1 MGKLIDEIGNKYGLL
16 TVIARSEEHKK
27 KTSRAYWV
35 CQCECGNTTVVS
47 GSHLR
52 KGEIQSCG
60 CLQKAHTLELN
71 ERKLIKQLPNKY
83 PIIGIDA

>member
-27 KTSRAYWV
+27 KTSRAYWI

-52 KGEIQSCG
+52 KGEI
-60 CLQKAHTLELN
+60 
-71 ERKLIKQLPNKY
+71 
-83 PIIGIDA
+83 